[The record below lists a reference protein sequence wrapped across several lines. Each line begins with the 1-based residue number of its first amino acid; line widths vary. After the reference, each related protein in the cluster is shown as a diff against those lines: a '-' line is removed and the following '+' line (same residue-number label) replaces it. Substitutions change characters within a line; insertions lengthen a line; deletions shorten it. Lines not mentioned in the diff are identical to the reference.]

1 MPRELFSFSEWRVLK
16 IEMKDARCGD
26 LLFVSNKENKRLL
39 SHIALVIDVDKI
51 FHCSPYFGTAVMQS
65 REEFFSLYEQK
76 LSFKK
81 MICYIDPRNKEL
93 RGNQKGI
100 FISE

>member
-1 MPRELFSFSEWRVLK
+1 
-16 IEMKDARCGD
+16 MKDARCGD